1 MANQINIP
9 GLCFLHFPRQHRILS
24 SEVCCMFFRFILVF
38 VYNHYYRQESETSN
52 LSDFKIKLIQR
63 IFCDSDPCQT

>member
-1 MANQINIP
+1 MFYYQLFPFVLIKVNHQII
-9 GLCFLHFPRQHRILS
+9 
-24 SEVCCMFFRFILVF
+24 
-38 VYNHYYRQESETSN
+38 